1 MSEALILESVNPQY
15 DERLFIDFQEKY
27 KFTTCSVQELFFCF
41 CFDIQNNICT
51 QHVLNLYFSGNS
63 MNNLSSYCGLTNS
76 RMRVSDTDLLVQ
88 AKNTHGYLNWAGA
101 RTKFSI
107 SFPLASM
114 FSFPSQAGAIYPE
127 PLVGA
132 LANFLIVNSHNHHRY
147 REMMC
152 VVLRRGDGGGGS
164 GSLSSGI
171 RVAST
176 KS

>member
-1 MSEALILESVNPQY
+1 
-15 DERLFIDFQEKY
+15 
-27 KFTTCSVQELFFCF
+27 
-41 CFDIQNNICT
+41 
-51 QHVLNLYFSGNS
+51 
-63 MNNLSSYCGLTNS
+63 
-76 RMRVSDTDLLVQ
+76 MRVSDTDLLVQ

-152 VVLRRGDGGGGS
+152 VVLGRGGGDGGRG
-164 GSLSSGI
+164 LSSGV
-171 RVAST
+171 RVAS
-176 KS
+176 KICSE

>member
-1 MSEALILESVNPQY
+1 MI
-15 DERLFIDFQEKY
+15 
-27 KFTTCSVQELFFCF
+27 
-41 CFDIQNNICT
+41 
-51 QHVLNLYFSGNS
+51 
-63 MNNLSSYCGLTNS
+63 
-76 RMRVSDTDLLVQ
+76 Q

-152 VVLRRGDGGGGS
+152 VVLRRGGGGGGGGGVGGDGGGDG
-164 GSLSSGI
+164 GGDDGLSSGV

>member
-1 MSEALILESVNPQY
+1 
-15 DERLFIDFQEKY
+15 
-27 KFTTCSVQELFFCF
+27 
-41 CFDIQNNICT
+41 
-51 QHVLNLYFSGNS
+51 
-63 MNNLSSYCGLTNS
+63 
-76 RMRVSDTDLLVQ
+76 
-88 AKNTHGYLNWAGA
+88 
-101 RTKFSI
+101 
-107 SFPLASM
+107 M

-152 VVLRRGDGGGGS
+152 VVLRRGGGGDGGG
-164 GSLSSGI
+164 LSSGI

>member
-1 MSEALILESVNPQY
+1 
-15 DERLFIDFQEKY
+15 
-27 KFTTCSVQELFFCF
+27 
-41 CFDIQNNICT
+41 
-51 QHVLNLYFSGNS
+51 
-63 MNNLSSYCGLTNS
+63 
-76 RMRVSDTDLLVQ
+76 
-88 AKNTHGYLNWAGA
+88 
-101 RTKFSI
+101 
-107 SFPLASM
+107 M

-152 VVLRRGDGGGGS
+152 VVLRRGGGGGGGGGGGDGDGS
-164 GSLSSGI
+164 GGLSSGV

>member
-1 MSEALILESVNPQY
+1 MKQLTMLKWISIA
-15 DERLFIDFQEKY
+15 
-27 KFTTCSVQELFFCF
+27 
-41 CFDIQNNICT
+41 
-51 QHVLNLYFSGNS
+51 VL
-63 MNNLSSYCGLTNS
+63 
-76 RMRVSDTDLLVQ
+76 VIQ
-88 AKNTHGYLNWAGA
+88 AKNNHGYLNWAGA

-152 VVLRRGDGGGGS
+152 VVLRRGVGDGGGCGS
-164 GSLSSGI
+164 GGLSSGV

>member
-1 MSEALILESVNPQY
+1 M
-15 DERLFIDFQEKY
+15 
-27 KFTTCSVQELFFCF
+27 
-41 CFDIQNNICT
+41 
-51 QHVLNLYFSGNS
+51 
-63 MNNLSSYCGLTNS
+63 
-76 RMRVSDTDLLVQ
+76 LLWIVIQ

-101 RTKFSI
+101 KTKFSI

-152 VVLRRGDGGGGS
+152 VVLRRGGGVLCVEMGFTWTFPRS
-164 GSLSSGI
+164 QDATVQS
-171 RVAST
+171 
-176 KS
+176 KSEPISIKF